1 MIHKTVLH
9 LGAFKLHFEDFN
21 DMKVVTKLKFNHAV
35 PLKIVSGLCLPP
47 IRRLCIGSFDPPPP
61 PLYPVCCKI
70 HTSNLSNKN
79 MQSVFFLQSPAAF
92 ICHTFANLKMY
103 AKYFFTQKYRFPTL
117 VMGIKATCIV
127 KFVYKLNSFC

>member
-103 AKYFFTQKYRFPTL
+103 PKYLLY
-117 VMGIKATCIV
+117 IKV
-127 KFVYKLNSFC
+127 SLSNFGYGY